1 MSSSISQIVAM
12 VANAVTGKKGEEQFT
27 EASVGTTLLYS
38 ILFSLFILFMIS
50 FGAAR
55 LSYCYNIY
63 TGNSG
68 GTAFIWSVL
77 AFFFSGIYYPFYA
90 LVLNPVCSFTGA
102 PAAEAFR
109 ASGGGGSGGGSSKKR
124 K

>member
-38 ILFSLFILFMIS
+38 ILFSLFILFMVS

-68 GTAFIWSVL
+68 GTAFIWSIL

-90 LVLNPVCSFTGA
+90 LVLNPVCSLPT
-102 PAAEAFR
+102 AAAAGAFR
-109 ASGGGGSGGGSSKKR
+109 ASGGGSGGGSSKKR

>member
-1 MSSSISQIVAM
+1 MSSSISQMVAM
-12 VANAVTGKKGEEQFT
+12 VANLATGKKGEEQFT

-38 ILFSLFILFMIS
+38 VLFSLFILFLIS
-50 FGAAR
+50 LGAAR

-68 GTAFIWSVL
+68 GVAFMWSVL
-77 AFFFSGIYYPFYA
+77 AFFFSSIYYPFYA
-90 LVLNPVCSFTGA
+90 LVLNPVCSLP
-102 PAAEAFR
+102 PAVGTMM
-109 ASGGGGSGGGSSKKR
+109 GGGSKKR